1 MGISGIAKSGEGFR
15 AKSEAKSK
23 RVETELTMTET
34 PAFQD
39 VPPQS
44 EHVTDY
50 DEAHFVTYLRLL
62 DGAAEGADWREVVRL
77 VFGLDPA
84 DDPDAARAMHAAHLE
99 RARWMARSGYR
110 QLIAK
115 D

>member
-1 MGISGIAKSGEGFR
+1 MRVTVELDPDVADEAPSGNAI
-15 AKSEAKSK
+15 
-23 RVETELTMTET
+23 T
-34 PAFQD
+34 P
-39 VPPQS
+39 
-44 EHVTDY
+44 Y
-50 DEAHFVTYLRLL
+50 DEQHYVTYLRLL
-62 DGAAEGADWREVVRL
+62 DAAAEGADWREVVRL

-110 QLIAK
+110 QLIAR